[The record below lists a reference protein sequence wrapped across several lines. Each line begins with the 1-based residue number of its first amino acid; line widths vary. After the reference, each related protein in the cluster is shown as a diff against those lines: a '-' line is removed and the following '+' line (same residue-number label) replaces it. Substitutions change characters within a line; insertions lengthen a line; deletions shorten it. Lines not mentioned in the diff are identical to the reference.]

1 MELRIPPLIL
11 ALIAGASMVGLL
23 AVAPSLSHDFPG
35 RVPIAAVLMLVGVA
49 VAAAGVLEFRCAR
62 TTVDPR
68 YPESSTSIVTSGIYR
83 LTRNP
88 MYLGF
93 LLWLIALAVFLANPI
108 ALAGPI
114 AFVAYMNRFQIR
126 PEERALAA
134 RFGSP
139 YEGYLARVRRWL

>member
-1 MELRIPPLIL
+1 MELRIPPLIV
-11 ALIAGASMVGLL
+11 ALIAGAAMFGLY
-23 AVAPSLSHDFPG
+23 AAAPALSHDFPG
-35 RVPIAAVLMLVGVA
+35 RIPIAAVLILVGIA
-49 VAAAGVLEFRCAR
+49 VAAAGVIEFRRAR

-83 LTRNP
+83 MTRNP

-93 LLWLIALAVFLANPI
+93 LLWLIALAAFLANPLT
-108 ALAGPI
+108 LAGPI

-134 RFGSP
+134 RFGPP
-139 YEGYLARVRRWL
+139 YESYLARARRWI